1 MRWNCCFPILFC
13 MTVSYNCL
21 IFYTFIPYLY
31 KTYRS
36 HLPNLLNLPTRT
48 YSTLPALLVS
58 TTSIYSIEWIYRINP
73 SRSLFIIY
81 SFILLSIH
89 PSIHPC
95 IHPWIHRSNPPTYI
109 FLRSFCLSIC
119 TVYVFWTFG
128 SQCYCH
134 FTSILGHCQGQFWH
148 SKGMLSRESKERLR
162 CPLPGIRSDFAK
174 GAARFSK
181 WWSEAIDVV
190 VVISPL

>member
-81 SFILLSIH
+81 SFILPSIH
-89 PSIHPC
+89 PSMHP
-95 IHPWIHRSNPPTYI
+95 SMNPPIQPTHLYI
-109 FLRSFCLSIC
+109 FCVVSVSPFVLYMFFEHLVPNVTVISHPSWVTARVSSGIPKECSAGNRRSACGARFLESEA
-119 TVYVFWTFG
+119 
-128 SQCYCH
+128 
-134 FTSILGHCQGQFWH
+134 TSP
-148 SKGMLSRESKERLR
+148 RA
-162 CPLPGIRSDFAK
+162 P
-174 GAARFSK
+174 ARFSK